1 MTDKATFMWLFAWLT
16 IASAMVSCNAGD
28 GRKIES
34 PWGVVND
41 SAGVGDSFDL
51 DRIQANGEIIVL
63 TLGGPD
69 SYYDYRG
76 RHLGLQYILCQRFAD
91 HIGVGLRVEVCRDTT
106 DILRRLAADDG
117 DVAACFV
124 SDNDVAVLSP
134 GTRRLQSCGVGID
147 SVGVHWVV
155 SADKPNLVEA
165 LNGWYRPE
173 MIAEVRKEESFM
185 LSSASVKR
193 RVHSPMLNRKEGII
207 SRYDALFMTY
217 SQPIRWDW
225 RLMAAQ
231 CYQESTFDPSA
242 QSWAGACGLMQIM
255 PATATRLGLSHDK
268 LFDPESTIAA
278 AARFLGQLDR
288 KFSDISDRGER
299 LNFVL
304 ASYNGGYHHIRDAM
318 ALARRDG
325 RDQHRWADVSRY
337 VLLLSTPRYYQ
348 DPIVKYGYM
357 RGSET
362 VDYVQRIR
370 QRWQSYSGVRGG
382 TAGVSVMT
390 PRKAKQQ
397 KKKYQI

>member
-1 MTDKATFMWLFAWLT
+1 
-16 IASAMVSCNAGD
+16 
-28 GRKIES
+28 
-34 PWGVVND
+34 
-41 SAGVGDSFDL
+41 
-51 DRIQANGEIIVL
+51 
-63 TLGGPD
+63 
-69 SYYDYRG
+69 
-76 RHLGLQYILCQRFAD
+76 
-91 HIGVGLRVEVCRDTT
+91 
-106 DILRRLAADDG
+106 
-117 DVAACFV
+117 
-124 SDNDVAVLSP
+124 
-134 GTRRLQSCGVGID
+134 
-147 SVGVHWVV
+147 
-155 SADKPNLVEA
+155 
-165 LNGWYRPE
+165 
-173 MIAEVRKEESFM
+173 M

-268 LFDPESTIAA
+268 LFDPESNIAA

>member
-1 MTDKATFMWLFAWLT
+1 M
-16 IASAMVSCNAGD
+16 
-28 GRKIES
+28 
-34 PWGVVND
+34 
-41 SAGVGDSFDL
+41 
-51 DRIQANGEIIVL
+51 
-63 TLGGPD
+63 
-69 SYYDYRG
+69 
-76 RHLGLQYILCQRFAD
+76 
-91 HIGVGLRVEVCRDTT
+91 EVCRDTT

-268 LFDPESTIAA
+268 LFDPESNIAA